1 MITISTEN
9 GSLVRVLG
17 KKTETYGF
25 HRLFGFVS
33 ETAGQ
38 QRAANRKMH
47 GLSASDSG
55 WLCRFQVVAPQSGSG
70 AAAIAI
76 QGVEGC
82 KIKKLSDA
90 SWELFT
96 DVGNFVVAQAVAE
109 ADPLRIGS
117 LKEDERETKIWLAS
131 LVATILAFVAY
142 KFIPPMEM
150 KQEEAKIIEQV
161 TVKIEPEVQKQV
173 AVPTLNALPEL
184 QKQMQNQKVRRAV
197 EQNLGFLGLLGRK
210 DLTKALGGVPT
221 QLKDASPGAGPG
233 GTEGSG
239 GERLVGLGE
248 GVKRTTVGNSGVAG
262 LGGIGTKGAGGGA
275 GGYGNSAVG
284 SGEGK
289 GLSQMALSNDI
300 VLEGGLD
307 RAVIQATIAK
317 YISQVRA
324 CYEDGLRQ
332 QPGLSGQVGVNFEI
346 GPNGM
351 LNYSRVGKS
360 SLGHPGVESCITTRM
375 MKWQFPKPLGGV
387 NVKVNYPFLLRPVS
401 S

>member
-1 MITISTEN
+1 MITITSEK
-9 GSLVRVLG
+9 GSLVRVLSSG
-17 KKTETYGF
+17 SAVYGF
-25 HRLFGFVS
+25 HKLFGFVS

-38 QRAANRKMH
+38 QRATNRKMH
-47 GLSASDSG
+47 GLKAKDSD
-55 WLCRFQVVAPQSGSG
+55 WICKFRVVDGSSG
-70 AAAIAI
+70 AAALAI
-76 QGVEGC
+76 QGLNGC
-82 KIKKLSDA
+82 EIKKLSDA

-96 DVGNFVVAQAVAE
+96 EFGNFILSLASAE
-109 ADPLRIGS
+109 ADPVRLGGLGESEPESKVWISALGLTLLTMLVYILMPAS
-117 LKEDERETKIWLAS
+117 EMAPVAPEVIEQITVKIQPETQK
-131 LVATILAFVAY
+131 
-142 KFIPPMEM
+142 
-150 KQEEAKIIEQV
+150 QV
-161 TVKIEPEVQKQV
+161 TVPAFQ
-173 AVPTLNALPEL
+173 ALPKL
-184 QKQMQNQKVRRAV
+184 QEQMKDQKVRRAV

-221 QLKDASPGAGPG
+221 QLKDASPGAGAG

-262 LGGIGTKGAGGGA
+262 LGGVGTKGAGGGA

-324 CYEDGLRQ
+324 CYEEGLRQ

-351 LNYSRVGKS
+351 LNYSNVGKS
-360 SLGHPGVESCITTRM
+360 TLGHPGVEGCITKRM
-375 MKWQFPKPLGGV
+375 MNWQFPKPLGGV